1 MAKHDGLAIIIG
13 TKKPSDSKKSAY
25 PKLSE
30 LLGKPSHMDEEES
43 PDDESPMLAM
53 EDFINA
59 IHAKDA
65 KAALEAYKD
74 LCAFP
79 MEDESPYDDRG
90 SATEASDDDEE

>member
-13 TKKPSDSKKSAY
+13 AKKPKSDY

-30 LLGKPSHMDEEES
+30 LLGKPSYMEDDS
-43 PDDESPMLAM
+43 PDDDSPVLAM

-65 KAALEAYKD
+65 KAALEAYQD
-74 LCAFP
+74 LCDLSMDDDDSGFH
-79 MEDESPYDDRG
+79 DRG
-90 SATEASDDDEE
+90 TASDAADDDES